1 MTQTEEED
9 WERPIRDELGEAA
22 GIRDRQERAEKSI
35 DILRLIEDRR
45 GRMDTVKQSNWVRDF
60 LDLPSLM
67 QDPYYK
73 PKFGSV
79 DRYVDPITNQ
89 RILLRPGSDANSEKM
104 KKKDRDNRPPQKR
117 KGASP

>member
-9 WERPIRDELGEAA
+9 WERPIRDELREAA
-22 GIRDRQERAEKSI
+22 GIRDEQGRAEKSI

-45 GRMDTVKQSNWVRDF
+45 GRMDTVNQSNWVRDY
-60 LDLPSLM
+60 LGLPGLT

-79 DRYVDPITNQ
+79 DRYVDPITNE
-89 RILLRPGSDANSEKM
+89 RILLRPGRDADSEKK
-104 KKKDRDNRPPQKR
+104 KKKDRGNRPPQKR
-117 KGASP
+117 KGASR

>member
-1 MTQTEEED
+1 MTQTEGED
-9 WERPIRDELGEAA
+9 WERSIRDELREAA
-22 GIRDRQERAEKSI
+22 EIRDEQERAEKSI

-45 GRMDTVKQSNWVRDF
+45 GRMDTVKQSDWVRNF

-73 PKFGSV
+73 PKPGSV

-89 RILLRPGSDANSEKM
+89 RILLRARSEADLEKSKKMNGGNS
-104 KKKDRDNRPPQKR
+104 RPPR
-117 KGASP
+117 RRGSH